1 MMKLNELIKSFEIF
15 TTAEEKKLLEFID
28 RPLPVEA
35 FDERSQFVIDNLIRK
50 SLISKV
56 SYKGNVFVVKNDK

>member
-1 MMKLNELIKSFEIF
+1 MKLNELIKSFEIF

>member
-1 MMKLNELIKSFEIF
+1 MKLNELIKSFEIF

-35 FDERSQFVIDNLIRK
+35 FDERSQFILNNLIRK
-50 SLISKV
+50 SLLSKV
-56 SYKGNVFVVKNDK
+56 SYQGNIFVVKNDK